1 MLGQLWP
8 VVFLFFLSLG
18 VGNVVRQ
25 MGEEVTNN
33 FGGKDLMNP
42 YLVPGPS
49 LEVNIA
55 EWILNFARE
64 ECQPGVV
71 QRRPAPTKQKTVY
84 FRRTHGVRNQA
95 RDFIG
100 DE

>member
-1 MLGQLWP
+1 MLGQLWH
-8 VVFLFFLSLG
+8 VVFELIHRLG

-25 MGEEVTNN
+25 MGEEVAKH
-33 FGGKDLMNP
+33 FGAQDLMNP